1 MRWLIVTMSLWGSLS
16 VTGPV
21 QAEHHADAAAAQKLF
36 ESGRNAARRG
46 DWQRACENF
55 AASQKLDPGA
65 GTLLNWAMCEVAQQ
79 KLASAWLH
87 FNEAAQLLEPGDDRF
102 PFIHAQLQK
111 LSPRV
116 PQLTVRL
123 SPDMPAGAHVWRA
136 NSELGAASIGVAMP
150 VDPGAV
156 ELSVTCPGR
165 ETRRIL
171 ATLREG
177 ERLEITLEPGAPL
190 SSKIEP
196 ETGGAASS
204 GKHASAQKTLGL
216 SLVAV
221 GSVGL
226 GLGLASG
233 LVVAERQRTAEAH
246 CPANRC
252 DASGFRA
259 VESGERWLAV
269 NTVSWSVGA
278 AAVVSGAVLLVLS
291 HDEQRDASI
300 RAVPGGA
307 AFVYGGRY

>member
-1 MRWLIVTMSLWGSLS
+1 MRVLVVAMSLLGLLTVAS
-16 VTGPV
+16 PV
-21 QAEHHADAAAAQKLF
+21 PAEPHADAAAAQKLF
-36 ESGRNAARRG
+36 ESGRSAARRR
-46 DWQRACENF
+46 DWQRACDDF

-65 GTLLNWAMCEVAQQ
+65 GTLLNWAMCEQALQ

-87 FNEAAQLLEPGDDRF
+87 LHQAAQLLEPDDDRF
-102 PFIHAQLQK
+102 PFIRARLQK

-116 PQLTVRL
+116 PRLTLRL
-123 SPDMPAGAHVWRA
+123 SPDAPAGAQVWRA
-136 NSELGAASIGVAMP
+136 NNEVGAASLGAPLP
-150 VDPGAV
+150 VDPGTV
-156 ELSVTCPGR
+156 ELSVTCAGR
-165 ETRRIL
+165 ETRRVSLVIH
-171 ATLREG
+171 EG
-177 ERLEITLEPGAPL
+177 EKLEVTLEPGAPL
-190 SSKIEP
+190 RAGGTSPNAPQSE
-196 ETGGAASS
+196 GAARSP
-204 GKHASAQKTLGL
+204 
-216 SLVAV
+216 V
-221 GSVGL
+221 GI

-291 HDEQRDASI
+291 HDEQRDAAI
-300 RAVPGGA
+300 QALPGGA

>member
-1 MRWLIVTMSLWGSLS
+1 MRVLVVAMSLLGW
-16 VTGPV
+16 VTAADPV
-21 QAEHHADAAAAQKLF
+21 LAEPHVDAAAAEKLF
-36 ESGRNAARRG
+36 ERGRSAARRG
-46 DWQRACENF
+46 DWQRACEDF
-55 AASQKLDPGA
+55 AASQRLDPGA
-65 GTLLNWAMCEVAQQ
+65 GTLLNWAMCELAQQ

-102 PFIHAQLQK
+102 PFIRAQLQK

-116 PQLTVRL
+116 PRLTLSL
-123 SPDMPAGAHVWRA
+123 SPDMPAGAQVWRA
-136 NSELGAASIGVAMP
+136 NSELGVSSLGVALP
-150 VDPGAV
+150 VDPGSV
-156 ELSVTCPGR
+156 ELSVTCAGR
-165 ETRRIL
+165 ETRRISV
-171 ATLREG
+171 TLREA
-177 ERLEITLEPGAPL
+177 EQLQVTLEPGAPL
-190 SSKIEP
+190 RGNTAP
-196 ETGGAASS
+196 LTFGAARSTHP
-204 GKHASAQKTLGL
+204 GGVQKSLGL

-291 HDEQRDASI
+291 HDEQRDAAI
-300 RAVPGGA
+300 QALPGGA

>member
-1 MRWLIVTMSLWGSLS
+1 MRAVVVTMSLLGLLTA
-16 VTGPV
+16 TGPV
-21 QAEHHADAAAAQKLF
+21 LAEHHVDAAAAQKLF
-36 ESGRNAARRG
+36 ESGRNAARRQ
-46 DWQRACENF
+46 DWQRACADF

-65 GTLLNWAMCEVAQQ
+65 GTLLNWAMCELAQQ

-116 PQLTVRL
+116 PRLTLRS
-123 SPDMPAGAHVWRA
+123 SPDMPAGARMWRA
-136 NSELGAASIGVAMP
+136 NSELDAASLGVALP
-150 VDPGAV
+150 VDPGTL
-156 ELSVTCPGR
+156 ELLVTCPGR
-165 ETRRIL
+165 EARRSSV
-171 ATLREG
+171 TLREG
-177 ERLEITLEPGAPL
+177 EQLEVTLEPGAPL
-190 SSKIEP
+190 RNNAEP
-196 ETGGAASS
+196 RDAARAGSH
-204 GKHASAQKTLGL
+204 GSAQKSLGL

-221 GSVGL
+221 GSVGI

-252 DASGFRA
+252 DSSGFRA

-300 RAVPGGA
+300 RALPGGA